1 MRHAIAAHRLGE
13 IAATGHSDIAAKSP
27 PDGYTLLLVAVAT
40 YTINANLYPK
50 LPYDAR
56 KDLTPVSILAGAP
69 YILTVHPS
77 LPVKSLKELVAL
89 AKARP
94 NDLNYGSGGTGTGPQ
109 MAMELLK
116 LKTGMRITHIPYKG
130 TGPALTESLAGQVQ
144 VGLFNMIA
152 ALPVVQSGKLRAL
165 AVSGAKRSPAL
176 PAVPTLDEANTADLR
191 EMARRRLPK
200 GLFEFMD
207 RGNDDEVAM
216 RDNRIALERIKLKPR
231 VLVDVSK
238 RSQEISL
245 FGKKQQMPVIVA
257 PTGSTGLAWYEGE
270 IALARAAAA
279 HGIPFTLAAGSM
291 TALERVAAE
300 AGGTLWFQFYMW
312 PDRALSHQ
320 LVARARD
327 AGYEALVFTVDTPVA
342 PGREYNLRNGFTI
355 PFKFT
360 RRNVVDVLTHPRW
373 LFGVLTRYMVTTGMP
388 RYQNFPAHTQTR
400 ITALPMGRST
410 ASNDSISWDD
420 VRQLRKLWPGKLIV
434 KGVQHPQDAVMAA
447 DCGAD
452 AIVLSNHGGRVL
464 DSTTAPILVL
474 PQVVDAV
481 GKRITVIVDS
491 GFRRG
496 GDVVKALALGADA
509 VMLGRAPCTG
519 PRAQANAVRCAR
531 SRFFATRSI
540 AYWL

>member
-1 MRHAIAAHRLGE
+1 MMRDDTLG
-13 IAATGHSDIAAKSP
+13 A
-27 PDGYTLLLVAVAT
+27 Y
-40 YTINANLYPK
+40 
-50 LPYDAR
+50 
-56 KDLTPVSILAGAP
+56 
-69 YILTVHPS
+69 
-77 LPVKSLKELVAL
+77 
-89 AKARP
+89 
-94 NDLNYGSGGTGTGPQ
+94 
-109 MAMELLK
+109 
-116 LKTGMRITHIPYKG
+116 
-130 TGPALTESLAGQVQ
+130 
-144 VGLFNMIA
+144 
-152 ALPVVQSGKLRAL
+152 
-165 AVSGAKRSPAL
+165 
-176 PAVPTLDEANTADLR
+176 NTADLR
-191 EMARRRLPK
+191 EQARRRLPK

-216 RDNRIALERIKLKPR
+216 RDNIIALQRIKLKPR

-279 HGIPFTLAAGSM
+279 HGIPFTLAVGSM

-312 PDRALSHQ
+312 PERALSHR

-373 LFGVLTRYMVTTGMP
+373 LLGVLTRYMVTTGMP

-434 KGVQHPQDAVMAA
+434 KGLQHPQDAVMAA

-496 GDVVKALALGADA
+496 SDVVKALALGADA
-509 VMLGRAPCTG
+509 VMLGRAPLHGTASAG
-519 PRAQANAVRCAR
+519 ERGALRALQIFRDEIDRVLALIGCPSVADLNPDYVVMPAMDGALP
-531 SRFFATRSI
+531 A
-540 AYWL
+540 

>member
-1 MRHAIAAHRLGE
+1 MRDDTLG
-13 IAATGHSDIAAKSP
+13 A
-27 PDGYTLLLVAVAT
+27 Y
-40 YTINANLYPK
+40 
-50 LPYDAR
+50 
-56 KDLTPVSILAGAP
+56 
-69 YILTVHPS
+69 
-77 LPVKSLKELVAL
+77 
-89 AKARP
+89 
-94 NDLNYGSGGTGTGPQ
+94 
-109 MAMELLK
+109 
-116 LKTGMRITHIPYKG
+116 
-130 TGPALTESLAGQVQ
+130 
-144 VGLFNMIA
+144 
-152 ALPVVQSGKLRAL
+152 
-165 AVSGAKRSPAL
+165 
-176 PAVPTLDEANTADLR
+176 NTADLR

-216 RDNRIALERIKLKPR
+216 RDNIIALQRIKLKPR

-279 HGIPFTLAAGSM
+279 HGIPFTLAASSM
-291 TALERVAAE
+291 TAMERVAAE

-373 LFGVLTRYMVTTGMP
+373 LLGVLTRYMVTTGMP

-509 VMLGRAPCTG
+509 VMLGRAPLHGTASAG
-519 PRAQANAVRCAR
+519 ERGALRALQIFRDEIDRVLALIGCPSVADLNPDYVVMPKMDGALPA
-531 SRFFATRSI
+531 
-540 AYWL
+540 